1 MSEVLSDK
9 KEHKYVT
16 TGFFLPISEL
26 WAVVE
31 LQRKII
37 YIHLSLYLNKTT
49 RVDVV
54 GYKGSSLNT
63 KDAWKTLFSVWE
75 SNSTH
80 LNVNASFFPDTKPRT
95 AAVCKFL
102 QNVNWQTAALF
113 FLGHQP
119 FFLGSCYKIS
129 SSPWNTLATY
139 YSMSWKGREHKL
151 KANRDSLQSV
161 P

>member
-63 KDAWKTLFSVWE
+63 KDVWKTLFSVWE
-75 SNSTH
+75 SNYTH
-80 LNVNASFFPDTKPRT
+80 LNVNASFFPDTKPRI
-95 AAVCKFL
+95 AAVCKISAECEL
-102 QNVNWQTAALF
+102 TNCS
-113 FLGHQP
+113 P
-119 FFLGSCYKIS
+119 FFPGPSTFLSRELPQDFFQSLKCFSYILL
-129 SSPWNTLATY
+129 NVL
-139 YSMSWKGREHKL
+139 KGQRTQTK
-151 KANRDSLQSV
+151 SQ
-161 P
+161 